1 MRKKTDRGVKLAES
15 PAAPVP
21 TAPSALSPPL
31 SSLAIPVAY
40 PGQPAGPGANS
51 ECVAQPIDVLTLSEA
66 AAYLRVAEGDVLRQ
80 AQMQDLPG
88 RQIGNEWRFL
98 RAGLQDWLRTFGRK
112 SGKEA
117 LLALAGAWKDDPD
130 IEEIV
135 REAHRR
141 RGRPDRGE

>member
-1 MRKKTDRGVKLAES
+1 ML
-15 PAAPVP
+15 
-21 TAPSALSPPL
+21 
-31 SSLAIPVAY
+31 
-40 PGQPAGPGANS
+40 N
-51 ECVAQPIDVLTLSEA
+51 LSEA
-66 AAYLRVAEGDVLRQ
+66 AAYLRVAEGDVLRL

-98 RAGLQDWLRTFGRK
+98 RAGLQDWLRSPGPK

-117 LLALAGAWKDDPD
+117 MLALAGAWKDDPD

-141 RGRPDRGE
+141 RGRPNAEKEP